1 MAELKGNLV
10 VAQSGGPTA
19 VINSSLAGVI
29 QEGLKHSEITGIYGA
44 LHGIEGILYENL
56 IDLKKEDSQTIEK
69 IKRTPSAGLGSCR
82 HKLTTEEYERIINV
96 FKAHNIRYFF
106 YIGGNDSMNTADVV
120 GKMTSEMGYDLIAM
134 GIPKTIDNDLEYTD
148 HCPGYGSVARWVAS
162 SVRDSGFDTEA
173 IGVVDRVKVIE
184 IMGRN
189 AGWITAASALGKKEE
204 SDPPHLIYLPERPV
218 SVNKLLDDV
227 EKWFKKLGYVVIAVC
242 EGVKGEDGNLLSA
255 SAASID
261 TDSFGHVQMGGA
273 ADFICNLIKEK
284 LKIKARFD
292 KPGTIQRMSMALVSE
307 VDLNE
312 AYMAGKEAVK
322 YAMEGIKGKMVS
334 LVREGDENEYICK
347 TGLVELDKVA
357 DAEKLIPDSY
367 INETG
372 NGVTEEFYKYALPL
386 MGGPLPEY
394 ARFKKFPVNKK
405 L

>member
-1 MAELKGNLV
+1 
-10 VAQSGGPTA
+10 
-19 VINSSLAGVI
+19 
-29 QEGLKHSEITGIYGA
+29 
-44 LHGIEGILYENL
+44 
-56 IDLKKEDSQTIEK
+56 
-69 IKRTPSAGLGSCR
+69 
-82 HKLTTEEYERIINV
+82 
-96 FKAHNIRYFF
+96 
-106 YIGGNDSMNTADVV
+106 MNTAHVV

-148 HCPGYGSVARWVAS
+148 HCPGYGSVARWVAT
-162 SVRDSGFDTEA
+162 SVRDAGFDTEA
-173 IGVVDRVKVIE
+173 IGVVDRVKVVE

-189 AGWITAASALGKKEE
+189 AGWITAASALGKEKDT
-204 SDPPHLIYLPERPV
+204 DPPHLIYLPERPI
-218 SVNKLLDDV
+218 SIDILLADV
-227 EKWFKKLGYVVIAVC
+227 EEWYKRLGYVVIAVC

-255 SAASID
+255 SASSID

-273 ADFICNLIKEK
+273 ADFICKLIKDK

-312 AYMAGKEAVK
+312 AYMAGQDAVK

-334 LVREGDENEYICK
+334 LVREDNEDEYICK

-357 DAEKLIPDSY
+357 DAEKNIPDNY

-372 NGVTEEFYKYALPL
+372 NGVTEEFYKYAKPL
-386 MGGPLPEY
+386 IGGPLLEY
-394 ARFKKFPVNKK
+394 ARFEKYLLSKK